1 MAQSAEEQTR
11 RTNRLK
17 HIHEVLEQQF
27 PEVERVGISR
37 FLVWG
42 SDEFKYRP
50 YVEIW
55 FDQDFLDQDDDDFQA
70 YRERI
75 VSETAAVLGNPD
87 QRVRKQGEIL
97 ASGMSGIKVRRGIH
111 IYKLTGIHDNLS
123 DSSRPE

>member
-1 MAQSAEEQTR
+1 MDRSGEETSR
-11 RTNRLK
+11 RKKRLT
-17 HIHEVLEQQF
+17 HIHEVLEQHF

-55 FDQDFLDQDDDDFQA
+55 FDQDFLDQDNDDFQA

-75 VSETAAVLGNPD
+75 VLETDAVLGNPD

-97 ASGMSGIKVRRGIH
+97 ASGMNGIKVRRGIH
-111 IYKLTGIHDNLS
+111 IYNLTGRHDNLS
-123 DSSRPE
+123 EGSRPE